1 MRGQIAAT
9 VTGRLAGN
17 NGNIQA
23 LRVLAV
29 PSWISIGPPSTTN
42 AIQFLI
48 DDEVAETQAVPQL
61 VCHSNTSWACADD
74 DGIESL
80 LELRHD
86 CECTDFPQ

>member
-17 NGNIQA
+17 NGQHSGA
-23 LRVLAV
+23 QVLAV
-29 PSWISIGPPSTTN
+29 PSWISICPPSATH

-61 VCHSNTSWACADD
+61 VCHSNTSWARADD